1 MKDDK
6 KREDAFLSTP
16 TETKINTSDISNIAN
31 EEFQDDRLYS
41 IIDSI
46 GYNKYTIIIIIL
58 ASLLNF
64 IWGMELQYISLTL
77 YKFALHEG
85 VSHTSYSLMST
96 FINLDICLGMLLI
109 GMASV
114 FFERKI
120 RLWFSSLMY
129 LLGCLLCYFMT
140 DFNCIFYARLIG
152 DFFVGFISIGI
163 VMLAEILPS
172 KLKNFIMN
180 LCVGFYGF
188 GGLLIIILNYYI
200 HSDEY
205 LEDFR
210 LMNLYISVLPLLSL
224 IVLFFYI
231 DSPIYS
237 LSKGR
242 SEEAFKM
249 LIKMGKCHD
258 ENFTLSSADRE
269 MIIKQYNQT
278 KGDEGDL
285 KSLFSKENFSLTLK
299 SIYINTTYNINFA
312 ACFFL
317 LLQTFKEY
325 PQILDLTEDG
335 QYLVFS
341 LVILPCGVIGG
352 IMSEMKNLKLK
363 STMLIC
369 CIITTVCLTLI
380 IFLPHLFTFLISIV
394 FLFSNIQSTVQYI
407 YIAEKYHVKSRDLAQ
422 SFIQGLS
429 NFLGCFGP
437 ALISLLSGYS
447 LKVSYIFLSV
457 VYGTNLFIIKT
468 LK

>member
-1 MKDDK
+1 MTDSIQTYDNSLSIINASTHININKDEISELCKDDK
-6 KREDAFLSTP
+6 
-16 TETKINTSDISNIAN
+16 
-31 EEFQDDRLYS
+31 LYS

-46 GYNKYTIIIIIL
+46 GYNKYTIVIIIL

-85 VSHTSYSLMST
+85 ISHTNYSLMST

-114 FFERKI
+114 FLERKI
-120 RLWFSSLMY
+120 RLWISTVMY
-129 LLGCLLCYFMT
+129 LLGCLFCFFMT
-140 DFNCIFYARLIG
+140 DFYCILYARLIG

-163 VMLAEILPS
+163 VMLAEILPN
-172 KLKNFIMN
+172 KLKNFMMN

-188 GGLLIIILNYYI
+188 GGLLVIIMNYFI
-200 HSDEY
+200 HSEEY

-210 LMNLYISVLPLLSL
+210 LINLYICILPLLSL
-224 IVLFFYI
+224 IVLLFYN

-242 SEEAFKM
+242 PQEAFQTLM
-249 LIKMGKCHD
+249 KMGKCHND
-258 ENFTLSSADRE
+258 KFDLSSDDRE
-269 MIIKQYNQT
+269 MIINQFSESEVVT
-278 KGDEGDL
+278 SDL
-285 KSLFSKENFSLTLK
+285 KSLFSKEYLALTLK
-299 SIYINTTYNINFA
+299 SIYINTTYNFNFS

-325 PQILDLTEDG
+325 HQILDLTEDG

-341 LVILPCGVIGG
+341 LVILPCGVLGG
-352 IMSEMKNLKLK
+352 IMTEMQNLRLK

-369 CIITTVCLTLI
+369 CIITSICLMMI
-380 IFLPHLFTFLISIV
+380 IVFPHLFTFLISFV

-407 YIAEKYHVKSRDLAQ
+407 YIAEKYNVGSRDLAQ
-422 SFIQGLS
+422 SFIQGVS

-437 ALISLLSGYS
+437 AIINVFNGNS
-447 LKVSYIFLSV
+447 LKVTYIFLSV
-457 VYGTNLFIIKT
+457 VYSTNIFIIKS